1 MKKAI
6 LLIIV
11 LLLFISISPAFAE
24 IKTFIREH
32 SYQASEYESKDDCRT
47 LALAQLRRILLE
59 ELGTFLESETEIKNF
74 QLTKDRITAYT
85 AGIVR
90 TYVVDE
96 NWDGKR
102 YMLRAKID
110 ADPDDV
116 MKQVANLRED
126 RQKTKQLESLKRQ
139 VDENLKENEKLRKE
153 LATAKGEMYKKRK
166 IAYDNN
172 VRKVSANESFLKG
185 IRFSWSGNNQEAIDA
200 LTKAIELTPEDAS
213 LYDYRASAYDIN
225 NPEQAISDYTKA
237 IELNPEE
244 ADYYKSRGFVFERL
258 GKHDEA
264 INDYTSAIELK
275 PEEAVSY
282 KSRGYLLG
290 TLGKHREAITDY
302 NKIIQLGTREAGVY
316 CSRADEYSELGN
328 FKQAIKDIR
337 RAIQI
342 DPRRTSCRPTSLF
355 RGLNKN
361 NYLQVIMDCDRDI
374 KINPKDVDAYVIR
387 GLAYREAIKYKEAIE
402 DISTAI
408 KLNPKNA
415 FAYFLRGDIYSFLKT
430 YHNFFE
436 SFMKQYHSGYE
447 YKPPKDR
454 SFGSYEK
461 AIKDFSKVIQLNPE
475 YAVAYYERG
484 SAYSSLGYDKEA
496 MDDFKQSAKKGYWQA
511 QNFLKSKGIEW

>member
-1 MKKAI
+1 MKKTI

-32 SYQASEYESKDDCRT
+32 SYHASEYESKDDCRT
-47 LALAQLRRILLE
+47 LALAQLGRILLE

-90 TYVVDE
+90 TYVLDE
-96 NWDGKR
+96 NWNGKR
-102 YMLRAKID
+102 YWLRAKID

-116 MKQVANLRED
+116 IKQVADLRED

-139 VDENLKENEKLRKE
+139 VDENLKENEKMRKE

-172 VRKVSANESFLKG
+172 IRKVSANESFLKG
-185 IRFSWSGNNQEAIDA
+185 IRFSWSGNNKEAIDA
-200 LTKAIELTPEDAS
+200 FSKAIELNPQDAS
-213 LYDYRASAYDIN
+213 LYSYRAMTYKWTDN
-225 NPEQAISDYTKA
+225 HEQAINDYTKA

-258 GKHDEA
+258 GKHNEA

-275 PEEAVSY
+275 PEEVDSY
-282 KSRGYLLG
+282 KSRGYLFG

-302 NKIIQLGTREAGVY
+302 DKIIQLGTREARVY
-316 CSRADEYSELGN
+316 CSRAGEYGELGN

-342 DPRRTSCRPTSLF
+342 DPRHTSCSPYYLSF
-355 RGLNKN
+355 GLNKN
-361 NYLQVIMDCDRDI
+361 NYLQVIADCDRDI
-374 KINPKDVDAYVIR
+374 KINPKDADAYVIR
-387 GLAYREAIKYKEAIE
+387 GLAYRDALKYEKAIE

-415 FAYFLRGDIYSFLKT
+415 FAYFLRGHIYSYLKT
-430 YHNFFE
+430 YQNAYE
-436 SFMKQYHSGYE
+436 SYMRQYHPGYVH
-447 YKPPKDR
+447 KSSF

-484 SAYSSLGYDKEA
+484 RVYSSLGYNKEA
-496 MDDFKQSAKKGYWQA
+496 IDDFKQSAKKGYSEA
-511 QNFLKSKGIEW
+511 QTFLKSKGIEW

>member
-1 MKKAI
+1 MKKTI
-6 LLIIV
+6 PLIIA
-11 LLLFISISPAFAE
+11 LLLFISIAPAFAE

-32 SYQASEYESKDDCRT
+32 SYQASEYESKDNCRT
-47 LALAQLRRILLE
+47 LALAQLGRILLE

-74 QLTKDRITAYT
+74 QLTQDRITAYT

-90 TYVVDE
+90 TYVLDE

-102 YMLRAKID
+102 YWLRAKID

-116 MKQVANLRED
+116 IKQVANLRED

-153 LATAKGEMYKKRK
+153 LATAKGQMYKKKK

-172 VRKVSANESFLKG
+172 IRRVSANESFLNG
-185 IRFSWSGNNQEAIDA
+185 IRFSWSGNNKEAIDA
-200 LTKAIELTPEDAS
+200 LSEAIELNPQDAT
-213 LYDYRASAYDIN
+213 LYSYRASAYSIN
-225 NPEQAISDYTKA
+225 NPEQAINDYTK
-237 IELNPEE
+237 
-244 ADYYKSRGFVFERL
+244 
-258 GKHDEA
+258 
-264 INDYTSAIELK
+264 AIELK
-275 PEEAVSY
+275 PEEADSY
-282 KSRGYLLG
+282 WSRGFLFG
-290 TLGKHREAITDY
+290 TLGKHRQAINDY
-302 NKIIQLGTREAGVY
+302 DKTIQLGMRKAIVY
-316 CSRADEYSELGN
+316 CSRAGEYGELGN

-342 DPRRTSCRPTSLF
+342 DPTRTSCSPASLRF
-355 RGLNKN
+355 GLNEN
-361 NYLQVIMDCDRDI
+361 NYLQVIVDCDRDI

-387 GLAYREAIKYKEAIE
+387 GLAYREATKYEKAIE

-415 FAYFLRGDIYSFLKT
+415 FAYFLRGHIYSSLKT
-430 YHNFFE
+430 YQNSYE
-436 SFMKQYHSGYE
+436 SYMREYHPGYLH
-447 YKPPKDR
+447 KSSF

-484 SAYSSLGYDKEA
+484 RVYSSLGYNKEA
-496 MDDFKQSAKKGYWQA
+496 IDDFKQSAKKGYLEA
-511 QNFLKSKGIEW
+511 QIFLKSKEIEW